1 MEGVVGN
8 LLRDRRYTVAAAESC
23 TGGLLTSRLTD
34 VPGSSA
40 YVQLSIVAYSNAAK
54 TALLGVPVALIATH
68 GAVSEPVAVS
78 MAEGV
83 RVRAGSTIGVGITGI
98 AGPDGGTP
106 EKPVGTVAIAID
118 GPWRTHVRTRALLG
132 GREHIKFWATQ
143 AALDDVRRLLLR
155 ERR

>member
-1 MEGVVGN
+1 
-8 LLRDRRYTVAAAESC
+8 
-23 TGGLLTSRLTD
+23 
-34 VPGSSA
+34 
-40 YVQLSIVAYSNAAK
+40 VQLSIVAYSNAAK
-54 TALLGVPVALIATH
+54 TALLGVPAALITSH

-106 EKPVGTVAIAID
+106 EKPVGTVAIAVD
-118 GPWRTHVRTRALLG
+118 GPWGTHVRTRVLLG

>member
-1 MEGVVGN
+1 
-8 LLRDRRYTVAAAESC
+8 
-23 TGGLLTSRLTD
+23 
-34 VPGSSA
+34 
-40 YVQLSIVAYSNAAK
+40 
-54 TALLGVPVALIATH
+54 VALA
-68 GAVSEPVAVS
+68 

-106 EKPVGTVAIAID
+106 DKPVGTIAIAID
-118 GPWRTHVRTRALLG
+118 GPWGAHVRTRALLG
-132 GREHIKFWATQ
+132 NREHIKFWATQ